1 MENYGKKYK
10 EALRKATKI
19 HRDDNEEIKHYM
31 EVLFPELAES
41 KDEKIREKLIEN
53 FKWFCGDYLNTTKW
67 GKDDMLVKDIIIWL
81 EKQGNIDKISYEIAE
96 KEKYDFVSGQFIECR
111 KSFNEFKE
119 GNSYWLEYAGN
130 DNYIGRSDNI
140 LNQKFHITPR
150 QLYRLFT
157 QQHFSK
163 ENNTNEET
171 NAPTEYDKYVDECL
185 NEASKHFFS
194 EGEDKYS
201 VADLFYAGV
210 RCGKSWL
217 EKQGNKYVNIDIESM
232 VSSYEQRLKSQ
243 GAIENTPL
251 LNLPLAA
258 YRHGVDNVLEELNLK
273 KLEKQCEQK
282 PADKEYTFKSIPR
295 LLDMIEP
302 SDRAKAYC
310 QKLIDTLAKE
320 GYNTDVKIVEEVL
333 KGWNGEDVPM
343 AVMDEQKVP
352 VLDFKAKDWYVSK
365 VDGKI
370 HNIYYSVDKPEP
382 KFKVGDWVVNNDTK
396 DVFLIK
402 SFNNGYCT
410 LEDIKGNIISP
421 CLPQCESES
430 HLWTIQ
436 DAKDGDVL
444 ACNEE
449 ILLFKSYSVQ
459 GRISLYCWYNGQTN
473 NFHSKEVVDTLMTTR
488 NKICPATKEQRD
500 LLFAKMKEAGY
511 EWDAEK
517 KELKLLITNGG
528 DFFESEN
535 CEQKPTEWSLPYGKN
550 ETAEKLIAL
559 AEILEMDGDCLF
571 NGVSGNSYGKF
582 LRVLAKELTEVKPA
596 EWSKE
601 DDVMVHDI
609 LGWLPAKSRPEYNQR
624 RADWLKSLKGRV
636 QPKQKWSEEDE
647 RIYKSITYS
656 FAHNYPLT
664 VQQQEFI
671 KSLKD
676 RYTWKPSDEQMEAL
690 WCATEKYLES
700 DNANV
705 VELRGKVLESL

>member
-1 MENYGKKYK
+1 MKTIKEKAKDYDETLERALYGKYCINNVL
-10 EALRKATKI
+10 E
-19 HRDDNEEIKHYM
+19 Y
-31 EVLFPELAES
+31 LFPELAES
-41 KDEKIREKLIEN
+41 KEEDERIRKTIIGFLKNIEEENESYLI
-53 FKWFCGDYLNTTKW
+53 FDNTTTT
-67 GKDDMLVKDIIIWL
+67 DMIAWL
-81 EKQGNIDKISYEIAE
+81 EKQESEPNWCHHKVDLSNCSEEYRKAY
-96 KEKYDFVSGQFIECR
+96 YDGWNNCNMQHSQC
-111 KSFNEFKE
+111 KSE
-119 GNSYWLEYAGN
+119 GNDVVKCLINGM
-130 DNYIGRSDNI
+130 
-140 LNQKFHITPR
+140 KF
-150 QLYRLFT
+150 YY
-157 QQHFSK
+157 
-163 ENNTNEET
+163 EDNEEAT
-171 NAPTEYDKYVDECL
+171 WGTEK
-185 NEASKHFFS
+185 FS
-194 EGEDKYS
+194 MKVKDI
-201 VADLFYAGV
+201 L
-210 RCGKSWL
+210 SWL
-217 EKQGNKYVNIDIESM
+217 EKQGQV
-232 VSSYEQRLKSQ
+232 
-243 GAIENTPL
+243 
-251 LNLPLAA
+251 
-258 YRHGVDNVLEELNLK
+258 
-273 KLEKQCEQK
+273 
-282 PADKEYTFKSIPR
+282 KEYTFKSIPR

-302 SDRAKAYC
+302 NDRAKAYC

-343 AVMDEQKVP
+343 AVMDEQQVP

-705 VELRGKVLESL
+705 VELRGKVLESLYNDLKKLTE